1 MASEGA
7 WGSVSSE
14 ERLERYVG
22 LTATGAPWRLDWG
35 KIIILLAILQFLLSA
50 MLDRNYEGKQL

>member
-7 WGSVSSE
+7 WGPVSSE
-14 ERLERYVG
+14 ERRESYVG
-22 LTATGAPWRLDWG
+22 LTATGTPWKLDWG

-50 MLDRNYEGKQL
+50 MLDR